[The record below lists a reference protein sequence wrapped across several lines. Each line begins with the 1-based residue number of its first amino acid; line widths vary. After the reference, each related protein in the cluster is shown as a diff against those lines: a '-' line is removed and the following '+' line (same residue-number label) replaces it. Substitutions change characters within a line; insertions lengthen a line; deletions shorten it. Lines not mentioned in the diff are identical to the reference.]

1 MNLTCAERLHDLD
14 EMMAFEDAHIAKLK
28 AGEWEEAIEE
38 ELEDDWE
45 LVTDEEMQRLEL
57 LYADDPSIKHLR
69 AMEDAL
75 IVRMLWNSL
84 GTKEPTKEPADE
96 EWDIIDGSEI
106 E

>member
-1 MNLTCAERLHDLD
+1 MDLTCAERVHELD
-14 EMMAFEDAHIAKLK
+14 DMMALEDVHIAKIK
-28 AGEWEEAIEE
+28 AGEWEEAIED
-38 ELEDDWE
+38 ELEDNWE

-75 IVRMLWNSL
+75 IVKMLSSSQ
-84 GTKEPTKEPADE
+84 GTKEPADE
-96 EWDIIDGSEI
+96 KWEIIDGSEI